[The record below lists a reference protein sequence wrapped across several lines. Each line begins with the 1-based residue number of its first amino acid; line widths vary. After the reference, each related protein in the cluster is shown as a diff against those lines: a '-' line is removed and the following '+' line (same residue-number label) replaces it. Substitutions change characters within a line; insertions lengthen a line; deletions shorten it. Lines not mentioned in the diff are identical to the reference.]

1 MKKSKNQRRLET
13 AETSTVKK
21 RRRKCSRK
29 QRKKTKGGQ
38 KWGRRK
44 PGRVRLVGE
53 IKLLLVVLALIL
65 LLFIG
70 ILSAFYSIKV
80 VSGYGMMPSLRDQDV
95 LLIKRKNELKR
106 FDIVLIENG
115 IEGEFRRIIGLPGER
130 ISYQEDTLYV
140 DGQPLDEKFIVGKVN
155 ESQAKGKNFTGDMNL
170 LSIGQA
176 SEIPQDC
183 YLVLGDNRPYTTDSR
198 DYGLVRK
205 QVIGGKIRARLWPL
219 EMAETF

>member
-1 MKKSKNQRRLET
+1 MTET
-13 AETSTVKK
+13 VSMKK
-21 RRRKCSRK
+21 RRRKSPKKR
-29 QRKKTKGGQ
+29 RKKTKSRQKRGG
-38 KWGRRK
+38 GK

-53 IKLLLVVLALIL
+53 VKLLLMVLIL
-65 LLFIG
+65 TLLIFIG
-70 ILSAFYSIKV
+70 IVSVFYSIKS

-95 LLIKRKNELKR
+95 LLIKRKSELKR
-106 FDIVLIENG
+106 FDIVLINNG

-155 ESQAKGKNFTGDMNL
+155 ESQAKGKNFTGDMSL
-170 LSIGQA
+170 FSIGQA

-205 QVIGGKIRARLWPL
+205 QAIGGKIKARLWPL